1 MKIDRLIVMGA
12 ALIAP
17 PAMAQTQT
25 QMNAEAGAAYA
36 KADTVMA
43 QVWKTTY
50 ARMKARDAADTSRGG
65 GFGFAGALLASQR
78 AWLKFRDAQ
87 CVIEGG
93 EFAGGSLQGM
103 AMTQCKTRLTGE
115 RTAQLRKLEWRR

>member
-1 MKIDRLIVMGA
+1 MMMGA
-12 ALIAP
+12 ALIAA
-17 PAMAQTQT
+17 PAVAQTQT
-25 QMNAEAGAAYA
+25 QMNGEAGAAFA
-36 KADTVMA
+36 KADAAMA

-65 GFGFAGALLASQR
+65 GFGYAGALLESQR
-78 AWLKFRDAQ
+78 AWLKFRDTE

-103 AMTQCKTRLTGE
+103 AMAQCKTRLTGE